1 MAADT
6 PDGKATSDEDA
17 ESATDKEREDSKRP
31 LKEKVL
37 HTRVDETLDS
47 EIKDRAEQLGV
58 SVSNLVRNVLQNAFG
73 MVGDIVAN
81 SADIAKSAR
90 GEAVDRKEHA
100 VPEVLGWQELEL
112 SRNALCATCN
122 EILPKGTKAA
132 VSVLDGPGERTIL
145 CLTCKE
151 KS

>member
-1 MAADT
+1 MATEKQDADAELAADE
-6 PDGKATSDEDA
+6 PGDGK
-17 ESATDKEREDSKRP
+17 RP
-31 LKEKVL
+31 RKEKVL

-73 MVGDIVAN
+73 MVNDIVTN
-81 SADIAKSAR
+81 SANIAKSAR
-90 GEAVDRKEHA
+90 GETIKEDRSESTI
-100 VPEVLGWQELEL
+100 LGWQEFEL

-122 EILPKGTKAA
+122 EILPKGSKAA
-132 VSVLDGPGERTIL
+132 VSVLDGPGERTIV

-151 KS
+151 TS